1 MKLTAKER
9 TYEKKSEIKRI
20 RREGDIPANLY
31 SKDRP
36 NRPIFIS
43 GTDFSTI
50 MRGMEVGHLPTTVFT
65 LNFDGKEIQAVVKDI
80 QYHPTTYIVTH
91 LDFVELL
98 KDQPVTVK
106 VPVKCVGVT
115 ECAGLKLGGFL
126 RQVMRHVTV
135 ECLPKDMPKA
145 FVVDVAPLGIK
156 QSKKLKDLDVPPG
169 VKLVVKG
176 LEPKRKGV
184 ILDKKA
190 KPRTKLDEVVVV
202 IAKRQG

>member
-9 TYEKKSEIKRI
+9 AHEKKSEIKRI

-31 SKDRP
+31 SKGHP
-36 NRPIFIS
+36 NRPIFID
-43 GTDFSTI
+43 GTDFSTV
-50 MRGMEVGHLPTTVFT
+50 MREMELGHLPTTVFT
-65 LNFDGKEIQAVVKDI
+65 LNLGGKEVQAIVKDI
-80 QYHPTTYIVTH
+80 QYHPTTYVVTH

-115 ECAGLKLGGFL
+115 ECSGIKLGGFL

-135 ECLPKDMPKA
+135 ECLPKDLPKA
-145 FVVDVAPLGIK
+145 FVVDVAPLGIS
-156 QSKKLKDLDVPPG
+156 QSRKLKDLDVPSG

-184 ILDKKA
+184 IL
-190 KPRTKLDEVVVV
+190 E
-202 IAKRQG
+202 